1 MERQRKAI
9 HFLLQES
16 KSRRV
21 GFKKQSLPHT
31 LRDLRGKTILQ
42 RDVKMK
48 HLISTE
54 IEFQTWM
61 KKEPRTISGA
71 SCLTEIE
78 TKEEDQSTRFY
89 QTRVVQLVKTKDFFL
104 YKDSHVYMK
113 VKELTTERFH
123 QSLDRR
129 TERKTH
135 LGLKIPVSAHKW

>member
-1 MERQRKAI
+1 
-9 HFLLQES
+9 
-16 KSRRV
+16 
-21 GFKKQSLPHT
+21 
-31 LRDLRGKTILQ
+31 
-42 RDVKMK
+42 MK

-89 QTRVVQLVKTKDFFL
+89 QTRVVQLVKTRDFFL
-104 YKDSHVYMK
+104 YKDSHVCMK
-113 VKELTTERFH
+113 VKELTTQRFH